1 MFFATRA
8 ALNLNDWEFKLLL
21 TTPKSALSGGGLSL
35 LNYHKLLD
43 ISKYSSLDSIK
54 LSISI
59 TM

>member
-43 ISKYSSLDSIK
+43 ISK
-54 LSISI
+54 
-59 TM
+59 